1 VFFDNYGF
9 GLDENLGWRN
19 SWLNEEPTNQDRA
32 ILHELVTYFLLR
44 LIGDH
49 EKRPIETKP
58 NTARSSSS
66 GLEMLDGWE
75 MNKRRQE
82 GLRIMNKDRL
92 LYPRGTSL
100 SGNPEIRFKTH
111 PNINKDLFP
120 NENIL
125 GSKDPNRPFQV
136 TESGDGL
143 FKWRMQSK
151 DVSAVPLTSYK
162 CCPDKRWTS
171 SQVLTQL
178 VSENN
183 QVV

>member
-1 VFFDNYGF
+1 
-9 GLDENLGWRN
+9 
-19 SWLNEEPTNQDRA
+19 
-32 ILHELVTYFLLR
+32 
-44 LIGDH
+44 
-49 EKRPIETKP
+49 
-58 NTARSSSS
+58 
-66 GLEMLDGWE
+66 MLDGWE
-75 MNKRRQE
+75 MNKANFVSNLIKNGLDLLRRRQE

-151 DVSAVPLTSYK
+151 DVSAVPLTSKFLYV
-162 CCPDKRWTS
+162 PISILDDGLILLEVTS
-171 SQVLTQL
+171 VVLIKGGPPPKY
-178 VSENN
+178 
-183 QVV
+183 